1 MLPQRELSGALRKH
15 NGPRYLSI
23 WRLAGSPSAGIGTE
37 LIFLSVLSVFHFFVL
52 GVVEGSISFRRRAAE
67 TSGEY
72 QAGASLFDM
81 LHA

>member
-1 MLPQRELSGALRKH
+1 MVGFPAHLF
-15 NGPRYLSI
+15 
-23 WRLAGSPSAGIGTE
+23 AGIGTE
-37 LIFLSVLSVFHFFVL
+37 LIFLSVFSILHFVIL

-72 QAGASLFDM
+72 QAGASLFGM